1 MHSAYHYAMQCYNDQ
16 SPSPILKLLLK
27 CHVEGYTRIPDGD
40 TALHYAA
47 HMVDVEI
54 VHLLLAK
61 GASVFSSDANGFKPL
76 HYAAGVVT
84 SAFHDSNDVLDARMK
99 AIGLLLNKGAQ
110 ISGNTN
116 CREYTALDYALRSC
130 HSTIISFL
138 RLKQE
143 EEPA

>member
-1 MHSAYHYAMQCYNDQ
+1 MQCYNDQ

-61 GASVFSSDANGFKPL
+61 GASVL
-76 HYAAGVVT
+76 V
-84 SAFHDSNDVLDARMK
+84 RMRM
-99 AIGLLLNKGAQ
+99 GLSRC
-110 ISGNTN
+110 IMP
-116 CREYTALDYALRSC
+116 RVW
-130 HSTIISFL
+130 
-138 RLKQE
+138 
-143 EEPA
+143 